1 MNKHMTSKILVPPL
15 KIQGIKTKLIPFIK
29 ANITLN
35 DRTIYYEPFMGS
47 GVVGF
52 NLAPKTAYFSD
63 INPYIIDFYQQ
74 LQNQTITP
82 AIVREYLTT
91 EGSKLAQTPA
101 NQDSYYYQ
109 VRQRFNQKHSP
120 LDFLFLQ
127 RSNYN
132 GLMRFSKNGYNV
144 PFGRKPNRFAPALI
158 TKIVNQVAK
167 TQQLILQN
175 DWHFSCE
182 PWQVA
187 LINVADHS
195 FIYLDPPYINR
206 NADYYT
212 KWQIEDAKDLA
223 DFFKNRPEFH
233 YALSMWYQNKY
244 RKNKY
249 VEQWN
254 GKLITNEHFYFVGAQ
269 EKNRHAMTEALIIH

>member
-29 ANITLN
+29 ANITFS

-52 NLAPKTAYFSD
+52 NLVPKIAYFSD

-82 AIVREYLTT
+82 AIVREYLTI
-91 EGSKLAQTPA
+91 EGGKLAQTPA

-109 VRQRFNQKHSP
+109 VRQRFNQKHNP

-144 PFGRKPNRFAPALI
+144 PFGRKPNRFTPALI

-182 PWQVA
+182 LWQDA
-187 LINVADHS
+187 LVNIADHS
-195 FIYLDPPYINR
+195 FTYLDPPYINR

-212 KWQIEDAKDLA
+212 KWQAQDAKDLA
-223 DFFKNRPEFH
+223 DFFKNRPELH

-254 GKLITNEHFYFVGAQ
+254 GKMITNEHFYFVGAQ
-269 EKNRHAMTEALIIH
+269 EKNRHAMTEALVIH